1 MEAVLSIR
9 PTSQPSGL
17 GRFYAWVRQAS
28 ESLSET
34 LSDADATVQSMPDA
48 SPAKWHLAH
57 TTWFFET
64 MMLKP
69 HLPGYRVFD
78 NAFNFLFNSY
88 YETIGDRHPR
98 PKRGMLTRP
107 SLESIL
113 SYRAHVDA
121 GVQRL
126 LQRAPSTSV
135 VELLELGCNH
145 EQQHQELLLT
155 DILHL
160 FSQNPLRP
168 AYRKPEAS
176 MGKAA
181 IPGPAQYKQFVG
193 GVVEIG
199 HNDDGFGFDCEGPC
213 HRVFLEPFQLANRLV
228 TNAEWV
234 EFISDRGYSDARLW
248 LSDGWAKARTEGW
261 SAPLYWEKR
270 DGEFWTMTLHGAQ
283 KVDLAAPVAHVSY
296 FEADAFANWAGRRLP
311 TEAEWEHAAQPLSQG
326 GNFADSG
333 HLQPKP
339 LSSTSD
345 ELQQMFGD
353 VWEWTRSPYSPY
365 PRFRAAE
372 GAVGEYNGKF
382 MCGQF
387 VLRGGSCA
395 TPPGHIRPSYRNFF
409 PPDARW
415 QFSGLRLAEDM

>member
-1 MEAVLSIR
+1 MEAALSIR
-9 PTSQPSGL
+9 PSSKPTGL
-17 GRFYAWVRQAS
+17 GRFYAWVRQTS
-28 ESLSET
+28 EGLCQV

-64 MMLKP
+64 MMLRP
-69 HLPGYRVFD
+69 NLQGYRVFD
-78 NAFNFLFNSY
+78 ESFNFLFNSY

-107 SLESIL
+107 SLETIL
-113 SYRAHVDA
+113 AYREHVDA

-126 LQRAPSTSV
+126 LQKTPSANLI
-135 VELLELGCNH
+135 ELLELGCNH

-168 AYRKPEAS
+168 IYKAPAAS
-176 MGKAA
+176 QGNTA
-181 IPGPAQYKQFVG
+181 IPSAAEYKPFVG
-193 GVVEIG
+193 GLVEIG
-199 HNDDGFGFDCEGPC
+199 HNGDGFGFDCEGPC

-228 TNAEWV
+228 TNAEWI
-234 EFISDRGYSDARLW
+234 EFISDHGYSDARLW
-248 LSDGWAKARTEGW
+248 LSDGWAKVRAEGW
-261 SAPLYWEKR
+261 SMPLYWEKR
-270 DGEFWTMTLHGAQ
+270 DDEFWTMTLRGAR
-283 KVDLAAPVAHVSY
+283 KVDLAAPVVHVSY
-296 FEADAFANWAGRRLP
+296 FEADAFANWVRRRLP
-311 TEAEWEHAAQPLSQG
+311 TEAEWEHAARPSSQQ

-333 HLQPKP
+333 HLEPRP
-339 LSSTSD
+339 PSSSGD
-345 ELQQMFGD
+345 GLKQMFGD
-353 VWEWTRSPYSPY
+353 VWEWTRSAYSPY
-365 PRFRAAE
+365 PGFRAAE

-387 VLRGGSCA
+387 VLRGGSCV
-395 TPPGHIRPSYRNFF
+395 TPAGHIRPSYRNFF

-415 QFSGLRLAEDM
+415 QFSGVRLAEDM